1 MIAPVRSIGSSCSR
15 ARLPGVVPCATLDDP
30 RHVTPCLL
38 PSAPLRHSIPS
49 HPISRH
55 PAGTTSSIQLQRD
68 VRRLVAAYAAF
79 NSGWPQPD
87 AERLSD
93 SSQEPPLQREADVGR
108 IPDARVAELAHT
120 WNKGLPPP
128 LGLSLSPS
136 ESEAEGGSGGGGVG
150 RAASGDTEES
160 GGGRGRS
167 RGGGG
172 REAVA
177 AAV

>member
-1 MIAPVRSIGSSCSR
+1 M
-15 ARLPGVVPCATLDDP
+15 
-30 RHVTPCLL
+30 
-38 PSAPLRHSIPS
+38 
-49 HPISRH
+49 
-55 PAGTTSSIQLQRD
+55 
-68 VRRLVAAYAAF
+68 RRLVAAYAAF

-150 RAASGDTEES
+150 RAASGDREES

-167 RGGGG
+167 RGGERG
-172 REAVA
+172 RGSGSGSVSGRMSEELLPASVSARVRASASACVGEGVREYGETEALVYVA
-177 AAV
+177 ARMPSTYAAITRVL